1 MAKCLSLTGLFFIG
15 VIVFILTLMYN
26 CDAVDGVVFHCDD
39 CQSHCTSENAL
50 WFLLIISLPIILIL
64 QYMIDRE
71 ESLREPRVIYISS

>member
-15 VIVFILTLMYN
+15 VVVFILMLMYN
-26 CDAVDGVVFHCDD
+26 CDAVDGFAFSCDD
-39 CQSHCTSENAL
+39 CQSHCTSENGL
-50 WFLLIISLPIILIL
+50 WFLLIISLPIILFL

>member
-1 MAKCLSLTGLFFIG
+1 MVKCLSLTGLFFIG

-26 CDAVDGVVFHCDD
+26 CDAVDGFVFQCDD

>member
-15 VIVFILTLMYN
+15 VIVFMLTLMYN
-26 CDAVDGVVFHCDD
+26 CDAVDGVVFRCDD
-39 CQSHCTSENAL
+39 CQSHCTSENGL